1 MRPPDNSQNLH
12 LELDEGRLSLM
23 AARARSTISR
33 GTPESGTGTAIH
45 SDLQRL
51 FAASSPFN
59 QLLFNA

>member
-1 MRPPDNSQNLH
+1 
-12 LELDEGRLSLM
+12 M

-33 GTPESGTGTAIH
+33 GTPESGTGTGTAIH

>member
-1 MRPPDNSQNLH
+1 
-12 LELDEGRLSLM
+12 M